1 MFLRADRKLH
11 TANMVSAQCG
21 GVSYNSRRITT
32 ANNSILRLSY
42 GEYFI
47 LVL

>member
-1 MFLRADRKLH
+1 MFLRADTKLH
-11 TANMVSAQCG
+11 TADMENAQRG
-21 GVSYNSRRITT
+21 GVSYDSCRTTT
-32 ANNSILRLSY
+32 ANNSTLRLSY